1 MVFRLKNVKNRKITV
16 KARVCLHVIIPSSV
30 VVCVCG
36 VRESGLTRNFLL
48 LHLKIRASSPVRSS
62 RGLSGVLSKV
72 LGASRTVAGAGFV
85 SIRSLLVLLLG
96 LCVRLID

>member
-1 MVFRLKNVKNRKITV
+1 MVFRLKNVKKRKITV

-30 VVCVCG
+30 VVCVWC
-36 VRESGLTRNFLL
+36 ESGLTRNFLL

-62 RGLSGVLSKV
+62 RGLSGVLSEV
-72 LGASRTVAGAGFV
+72 LGASRTVARAGFV